1 MYVGLKMITDMPT
14 ITPRTMVVNAD
25 KIMEKHRLW
34 MLMTVDEHGRFI
46 GAVRKEDVR
55 SALPSPATT
64 LSKHEL
70 NYLMS
75 KLTVEKLILKT
86 IPSVPPQMEIEEA
99 AKIMYDKDL
108 AGLPV
113 VDARNMLLGYINRN
127 VMLDVLVEEMGLA
140 QGGSRIVFEVE
151 ERTGVIAE
159 VSGIIAAMQVSII
172 STATFFRNGKRLVV
186 IRVQMDDPAPI
197 LKALLERD
205 YRIVGPCDFDPEW
218 C

>member
-14 ITPRTMVVNAD
+14 ITPKTMVVNAD

-34 MLMTVDEHGRFI
+34 MRFI

-86 IPSVPPQMEIEEA
+86 VPSVPPQMEIEEA

-113 VDARNMLLGYINRN
+113 VNAKNMLVGYINRN